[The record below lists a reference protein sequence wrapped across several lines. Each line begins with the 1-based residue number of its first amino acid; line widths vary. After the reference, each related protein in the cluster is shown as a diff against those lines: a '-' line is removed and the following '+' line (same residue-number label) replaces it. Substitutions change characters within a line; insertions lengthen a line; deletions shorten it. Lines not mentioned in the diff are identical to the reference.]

1 MFSKNNLVKFLGVAC
16 ITALF
21 TTSAFAAKP
30 EYVFKFGTI
39 VPETH
44 ADCIAANEVF
54 KKSLEEGSNGRIK
67 FELYPNAQLGGD
79 REMVEACQLGVLD
92 GCLPA
97 GSTLVGFDQRFQV
110 LALPYLFANREI
122 AFKALDGDLGKTLNS
137 HLPEIGLVGLGFTE
151 NGFRHISNNRG
162 PINTPE
168 DLKGIKIRTMEN
180 PMHLAYFKAVGANP
194 TPMAWGELYTA
205 LQQGVVDGEENPAAL
220 VNEARFYEVQ
230 KYYSK
235 TGHVFSACNII
246 LSKSFYDRLPEDLKK
261 VMVDSA
267 AKYAVAQRKEIIKQ
281 EEESFKELESKGM
294 ILNDVSPEQIAR
306 FAEIAAPLYTQ
317 FKGEIGDELYGMAI
331 EIQKNSK

>member
-1 MFSKNNLVKFLGVAC
+1 MFSKKNIVKFLSTVAL
-16 ITALF
+16 TAVM

-30 EYVFKFGTI
+30 KFVFKFGTI
-39 VPETH
+39 VPGTH
-44 ADCIAANEVF
+44 ADCIAANKVF

-97 GSTLVGFDQRFQV
+97 GSTLVGFDKRFQM
-110 LALPYLFANREI
+110 LALPYLFRDRET
-122 AFKALDGDLGKTLNS
+122 AFKSLDGKVGQTLNS

-151 NGFRHISNNRG
+151 NGFRHVSNNRG

-168 DLKGIKIRTMEN
+168 DMKGIKLRTMEN
-180 PMHLAYFKAVGANP
+180 PMHLAYFKAIGANP

-235 TGHVFSACNII
+235 TGHVFSACDII
-246 LSKSFYDRLPEDLKK
+246 VSKVFFDSLPEDLQK
-261 VMVDSA
+261 VLIESA
-267 AKYAVAQRKEIIKQ
+267 KKYAAAQRKEIIKQ
-281 EEESFKELESKGM
+281 ERESFEALKENGM
-294 ILNDVSPEQIAR
+294 ILNEISPENR
-306 FAEIAAPLYTQ
+306 EKFAELAAPLYSQ
-317 FKGEIGDELYGMAI
+317 FKEEIGDELYQMAM
-331 EIQKNSK
+331 ELQKNN